1 MVFLN
6 RHPKE
11 GKEREEEGVRKGEI
25 REWKKPRGREMS
37 SMAEDG
43 GIGRGKKRKGKK
55 KDTIKMIMAG
65 KK

>member
-25 REWKKPRGREMS
+25 REWEKPRGREMS
-37 SMAEDG
+37 SMEEDG
-43 GIGRGKKRKGKK
+43 GFGGGEKMKK
-55 KDTIKMIMAG
+55 KCVCDDT
-65 KK
+65 